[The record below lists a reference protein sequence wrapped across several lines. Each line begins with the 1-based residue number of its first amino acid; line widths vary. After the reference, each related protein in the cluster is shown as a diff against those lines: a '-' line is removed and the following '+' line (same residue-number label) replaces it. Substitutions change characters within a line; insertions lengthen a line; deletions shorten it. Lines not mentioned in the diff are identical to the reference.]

1 MLGHDSRS
9 LALLLDAEQSLST
22 AHAVDVALAVC
33 AAVRPLHDRGTVHG
47 ALSVHALSL
56 ARGPEGIRDVHVLGA
71 DAARALVD
79 SEQILRA
86 PEQLDDRRPDARTDV
101 WGVGVLL
108 YTMLAGA
115 PPFVADSPSAINLSL
130 VLDDAPSLA
139 GVPDALAEIVDACL
153 SKNPALRPANLSVLE
168 NKLRPFASSV
178 PGAPES
184 TARREVIAAAML
196 RDASSLEIVVDVEP
210 SVRDVAA
217 PPPRAE
223 RPATLRPI
231 ARTLPPEP
239 ARGTRLWHVTGAGL
253 AAACLLVA
261 VGVGFGSRGANVAT
275 APPSGRHA
283 AVEAPVS
290 QPPPPAPESSPARPT
305 EVETAVPASALP
317 AAAAVVPTSHPRAR
331 PLAAKSRPGPSERA
345 ARNEKVNPAAA
356 ATETAPPTTE
366 AHAEPKPETKA
377 ADDDL
382 RHYLDDRR

>member
-33 AAVRPLHDRGTVHG
+33 AAVRPLHDRGTIHG
-47 ALSVHALSL
+47 ALSVHAVSL
-56 ARGPEGIRDVHVLGA
+56 ARGAEGVRDIHVLGA

-101 WGVGVLL
+101 WGIGVLL

-153 SKNPALRPANLSVLE
+153 SKNPALRPVSLTVLE

-184 TARREVIAAAML
+184 TARREVVAAAML
-196 RDASSLEIVVDVEP
+196 RDASSLEILVDVEP
-210 SVRDVAA
+210 SVRDVTAPA
-217 PPPRAE
+217 PPLRAE

-231 ARTLPPEP
+231 ARTLPPP
-239 ARGTRLWHVTGAGL
+239 VRGSRLWQVTAAGL
-253 AAACLLVA
+253 AAACLLVS
-261 VGVGFGSRGANVAT
+261 VGVGFVSRRATVVT
-275 APPSGRHA
+275 APPTSRHA
-283 AVEAPVS
+283 AVEARAA
-290 QPPPPAPESSPARPT
+290 QPPPTPDPSPVRAPEAD
-305 EVETAVPASALP
+305 TAVPASALP
-317 AAAAVVPTSHPRAR
+317 AAGAPSVHPRAR
-331 PLAAKSRPGPSERA
+331 SLAAKPRSAPAERAPRSER
-345 ARNEKVNPAAA
+345 VTPAAPPA
-356 ATETAPPTTE
+356 ETAPATTE